1 MQALV
6 QPLLK
11 PPCIII
17 ELLSAGDTTEV
28 KAKFSYK

>member
-1 MQALV
+1 MQALI

-17 ELLSAGDTTEV
+17 ELLSAGDT
-28 KAKFSYK
+28 AKFKTQLTNE